1 MNKTRALAF
10 GFWVFLLGCAIA
22 SVAWAQT
29 FQADSK
35 VSVKSY
41 IVANNTTALVVKAT
55 SGALY
60 TLEAFNNSAT
70 IAYVK
75 LYDAATATCGS
86 GTPQIRYMIPANASG
101 AGYIS
106 PNVNGTNFP
115 SGITMCI
122 TTGIADNNT
131 GSPAA
136 TTYLVNVH
144 YK

>member
-1 MNKTRALAF
+1 MKRIYLTVFGLYCFLAF
-10 GFWVFLLGCAIA
+10 VTLSF
-22 SVAWAQT
+22 AQT

-35 VSVKSY
+35 VNVKSY

-86 GTPQIRYMIPANASG
+86 GTPVIRYMIPANASG

-115 SGITMCI
+115 GGITMCV

>member
-1 MNKTRALAF
+1 MKRIALA
-10 GFWVFLLGCAIA
+10 LLALLFSS
-22 SVAWAQT
+22 SVYAQT

-35 VSVKSY
+35 VNVKSY
-41 IVANNTTALVVKAT
+41 IVANNTTALVVKAS

-75 LYDAATATCGS
+75 LYDAATGTCGS
-86 GTPQIRYMIPANASG
+86 GTPQIRYMIPANSSG

-106 PNVNGTNFP
+106 PNVNGTSFP
-115 SGITMCI
+115 SGIVMCI
-122 TTGIADNNT
+122 TTGIADNDT
-131 GSPAA
+131 GAPGA

>member
-1 MNKTRALAF
+1 MKRLA
-10 GFWVFLLGCAIA
+10 VLLVLLLASSAACA
-22 SVAWAQT
+22 QN

-35 VSVKSY
+35 VNVKSY
-41 IVANNTTALVVKAT
+41 IVANNTTALIVKAT
-55 SGALY
+55 AGALY

-75 LYDAATATCGS
+75 LYNAATATCGS
-86 GTPQIRYMIPANASG
+86 GTPIIRYMIPANSTG

-106 PNVNGTNFP
+106 PNVNGTAF
-115 SGITMCI
+115 STGVVMCI
-122 TTGIADNNT
+122 TTGIADNDT

>member
-1 MNKTRALAF
+1 MKRWPVYLALSIVGLLWFGLAAF
-10 GFWVFLLGCAIA
+10 
-22 SVAWAQT
+22 AQT

-35 VSVKSY
+35 VNVKSY
-41 IVANNTTALVVKAT
+41 IVANNTTAVVVKAT

-86 GTPQIRYMIPANASG
+86 GTPQIRYMIPANTAG

-106 PNVNGTNFP
+106 PNVNGTSFP
-115 SGITMCI
+115 SGIVMCV

-131 GSPAA
+131 GAPAA

>member
-1 MNKTRALAF
+1 M
-10 GFWVFLLGCAIA
+10 AILWCVITSIA
-22 SVAWAQT
+22 KAQT

-35 VSVKSY
+35 VNVKSY
-41 IVANNTTALVVKAT
+41 IAANNTTALVVKAT
-55 SGALY
+55 AGVLY

-75 LYDAATATCGS
+75 LYDAASATCGS
-86 GTPQIRYMIPANASG
+86 GIPIIRYMIPANATG

-106 PNVNGTNFP
+106 PNVNGTSF
-115 SGITMCI
+115 STGITMCI
-122 TTGIADNNT
+122 TTGIADADT
-131 GSPAA
+131 GAPGA

>member
-1 MNKTRALAF
+1 MKRLGLVLLALLF
-10 GFWVFLLGCAIA
+10 SS
-22 SVAWAQT
+22 SVYAQT

-35 VSVKSY
+35 VNVKSY
-41 IVANNTTALVVKAT
+41 IVANNTTAVVVKAT

-60 TLEAFNNSAT
+60 TVEAFNNSAT
-70 IAYVK
+70 IAYIK

-86 GTPQIRYMIPANASG
+86 GTPVIRMMIPGNTAG
-101 AGYIS
+101 AGFIS
-106 PNVNGTNFP
+106 PNVNGTSFP
-115 SGITMCI
+115 TGLTMCI
-122 TTGIADNNT
+122 TTGIADADT